1 MERLKSNKTNMNKIQ
16 KNISAKMTNWFLF
29 KMFSIKKLPL
39 AFLTG
44 FKIIELNESKCVTR
58 VKYKYLN
65 KNPFRSTF
73 WAVLGMAAELSTG
86 AYALIA
92 TKGKDESVA
101 VILVSTRAEFLKKAT
116 GTSTFTCTDW
126 NEFDNAATNAIKTNE
141 AQTVTG
147 KSIGVNNEG
156 EEIAR
161 FEFTWSFK
169 KRNKT

>member
-1 MERLKSNKTNMNKIQ
+1 
-16 KNISAKMTNWFLF
+16 
-29 KMFSIKKLPL
+29 
-39 AFLTG
+39 
-44 FKIIELNESKCVTR
+44 
-58 VKYKYLN
+58 
-65 KNPFRSTF
+65 
-73 WAVLGMAAELSTG
+73 MAAELSTG

>member
-1 MERLKSNKTNMNKIQ
+1 MNKTQ

-29 KMFSIKKLPL
+29 KMFSIKNLPL

-58 VKYKYLN
+58 VKYKYLT

-116 GTSTFTCTDW
+116 GTTTFTCTDW
-126 NEFDNAATNAIKTNE
+126 NGFDSAATNAIKTNE

-147 KSIGVNNEG
+147 KSIGVNGDG

-169 KRNKT
+169 KRDHNSTG